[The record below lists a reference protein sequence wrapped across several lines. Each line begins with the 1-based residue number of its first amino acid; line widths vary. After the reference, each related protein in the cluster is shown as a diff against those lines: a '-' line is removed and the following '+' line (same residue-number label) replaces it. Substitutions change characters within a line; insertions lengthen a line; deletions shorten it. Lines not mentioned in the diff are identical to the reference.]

1 MTKQEAIKAF
11 GNGKEI
17 IITMN
22 DDPDRQ
28 YHLTLISAKNEQRW
42 YERLYGKANEKDFRR
57 MYIADYI
64 ECLIEADAETYG
76 KAKIN
81 YRLA

>member
-11 GNGKEI
+11 GDGKEI

-22 DDPDRQ
+22 QDPDCQ
-28 YHLTLISAKNEQRW
+28 YHLTIISAKNEQRC

-57 MYIADYI
+57 MHIADYI
-64 ECLIEADAETYG
+64 ECLTEDYKATYG
-76 KAKIN
+76 KAN
-81 YRLA
+81 MDYRLA